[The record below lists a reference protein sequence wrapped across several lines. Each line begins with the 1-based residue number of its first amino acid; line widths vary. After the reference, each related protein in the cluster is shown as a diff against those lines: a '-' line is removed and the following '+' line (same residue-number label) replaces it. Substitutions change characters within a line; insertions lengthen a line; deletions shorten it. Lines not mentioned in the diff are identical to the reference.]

1 MDFYAAKTEI
11 KEWVSTVN
19 IQFMIVVD
27 LYLQSQEVTLQ
38 TVSNENGFSTEHAEQ
53 HGLNISQSDGG
64 VF

>member
-1 MDFYAAKTEI
+1 MDFYVAKTEI
-11 KEWVSTVN
+11 KKRVSTVN

-38 TVSNENGFSTEHAEQ
+38 TVSNENGFSTEHTEQ

>member
-1 MDFYAAKTEI
+1 M
-11 KEWVSTVN
+11 STVN

-38 TVSNENGFSTEHAEQ
+38 TVSNENGFSTEHTEQ